1 MHVNHCD
8 RHTRILGQRAH
19 VPLLCL
25 YASNKANADTKPFI
39 TYGTARFK
47 LYKHTRVPYTRH
59 YTSQKIFV
67 ACLPALGKVMTSPP
81 LVASKH
87 TCYKLVT
94 SFSTRTR
101 NVNALDTCH
110 TRNQLERVFVCIYTC
125 IYLITRWECYSR
137 SQNRNNTCSDA
148 ISLFSGKEQNHGSR
162 A

>member
-1 MHVNHCD
+1 MHRRPVYHQSFEPFEYLIAEGSKAKLNIRPSPTLSLFSFTSQNVAWCLLIFNH
-8 RHTRILGQRAH
+8 
-19 VPLLCL
+19 
-25 YASNKANADTKPFI
+25 

-47 LYKHTRVPYTRH
+47 LYKHSRVPYTRH

-67 ACLPALGKVMTSPP
+67 ACLQALGKVMTSPP

-94 SFSTRTR
+94 SFSTRAH

-125 IYLITRWECYSR
+125 IYLITC
-137 SQNRNNTCSDA
+137 
-148 ISLFSGKEQNHGSR
+148 
-162 A
+162 

>member
-1 MHVNHCD
+1 MVFQAWVHKRAPLNSQWLVLRIGGTDFLHCW
-8 RHTRILGQRAH
+8 
-19 VPLLCL
+19 
-25 YASNKANADTKPFI
+25 ASDSI
-39 TYGTARFK
+39 YGTARFK

-67 ACLPALGKVMTSPP
+67 ACLRALGKVMTSPP

-94 SFSTRTR
+94 SFSTRAR

-125 IYLITRWECYSR
+125 IYLITRWECGV
-137 SQNRNNTCSDA
+137 TCTLLVTYYA
-148 ISLFSGKEQNHGSR
+148 RQFRVQ
-162 A
+162 

>member
-1 MHVNHCD
+1 MLISHLHK
-8 RHTRILGQRAH
+8 HM
-19 VPLLCL
+19 CL
-25 YASNKANADTKPFI
+25 N

-47 LYKHTRVPYTRH
+47 LYKHSRVPYTRH

-67 ACLPALGKVMTSPP
+67 ACLRALRKVMTSPP

-94 SFSTRTR
+94 SLSTRAR
-101 NVNALDTCH
+101 NVNALDTCQ
-110 TRNQLERVFVCIYTC
+110 TRNQLERVFVCIYAC
-125 IYLITRWECYSR
+125 IYLISRWECYSH
-137 SQNRNNTCSDA
+137 SQNKNNICSDA